1 MKASRW
7 IAAVTLVLV
16 AVGGLWFWLTGR
28 EAKPL
33 AEGDRAPDFTLPGA
47 FGGEGS
53 LKDLRGRVVLL
64 HFWATWSS
72 PARRELASLQALRQR
87 FPGDDFEVAAVALD
101 VEGAPVVRDFVKD
114 LGLQFPVIV
123 DPEGKTGREYG
134 LTALPETFILDKNG
148 VIVKRIKGGR
158 NWAAEEQV
166 ELIARLLGRQPRPA
180 PAPATDSA
188 IPLAPQ
194 QPAMKGGGKERS
206 Q

>member
-1 MKASRW
+1 MKASRL
-7 IAAVTLVLV
+7 ITALIVVLV
-16 AVGGLWFWLTGR
+16 AAGAVWFWWTGR

-53 LKDLRGRVVLL
+53 LQDLRGRIVLL

-72 PARRELASLQALRQR
+72 PARRELASLQTLRQR
-87 FPGDDFEVAAVALD
+87 FPGDDFEIVVVALD
-101 VEGAPVVRDFVKD
+101 IEGAPVVRDFVKD

-123 DPEGKTGREYG
+123 DPDGKTERSYA
-134 LTALPETFILDKNG
+134 LTSLPETFILDRNG

-166 ELIARLLGRQPRPA
+166 ERIAQLLGRPPRPA
-180 PAPATDSA
+180 PAPATEASV
-188 IPLAPQ
+188 PQ
-194 QPAMKGGGKERS
+194 VPPALQGERNDRR
-206 Q
+206 